1 MQRAIAEELE
11 DFQYSNNQHLAP
23 NVNFSDPSVTANLIN
38 SLQNEVRF
46 DMTSVHDVSLRE
58 AWSKVIQGVMEMLP
72 AVEQLLVNFT
82 GVGRASCQGFEADN
96 QTSGMDNSYLFDLG
110 SKVVVAADNRGRND
124 ATLELVTEYLS
135 RFLQF
140 RELYK

>member
-1 MQRAIAEELE
+1 MIKAHLANPNIKLAVFIHKAEVLSEDYRAGECVVPCLGKHLRSENYAEVQRAIAEELE

-46 DMTSVHDVSLRE
+46 DMTSVHDVSLRD

-82 GVGRASCQGFEADN
+82 GVRLLQMG
-96 QTSGMDNSYLFDLG
+96 DL
-110 SKVVVAADNRGRND
+110 S
-124 ATLELVTEYLS
+124 
-135 RFLQF
+135 
-140 RELYK
+140 

>member
-1 MQRAIAEELE
+1 MLHRCLNISLQPENYAEVQRAIAEELE
-11 DFQYSNNQHLAP
+11 DFQYGNNQHLAP
-23 NVNFSDPSVTANLIN
+23 NVNFSDPSVTNNLIN

-82 GVGRASCQGFEADN
+82 GVCNGYSVKHF
-96 QTSGMDNSYLFDLG
+96 S
-110 SKVVVAADNRGRND
+110 
-124 ATLELVTEYLS
+124 
-135 RFLQF
+135 
-140 RELYK
+140 